1 VPSLAA
7 VRVRGGLEHRAG
19 RADGGVGVLGDE
31 TTVDQAGGEGTQHA
45 ELDAASY
52 AQNWSK
58 VRMSVPGG
66 LTQAEGGDVEQ
77 DGEEEEVGN

>member
-45 ELDAASY
+45 ELDAASN
-52 AQNWSK
+52 AQN
-58 VRMSVPGG
+58 
-66 LTQAEGGDVEQ
+66 
-77 DGEEEEVGN
+77 